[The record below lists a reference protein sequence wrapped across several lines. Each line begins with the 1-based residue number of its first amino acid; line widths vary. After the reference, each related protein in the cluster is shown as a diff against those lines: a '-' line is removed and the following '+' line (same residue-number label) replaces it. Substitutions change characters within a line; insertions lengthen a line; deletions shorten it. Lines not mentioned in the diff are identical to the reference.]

1 MLSKLSK
8 IYYCLGVGLL
18 LITAIGCQTQTL
30 QSPLFEPPPELNNF
44 ALLSKGASAEA
55 SQHLPNHLPEEVI
68 DGDTSSETWDEG
80 SGWGC
85 TLEHL
90 RTSDL
95 NRRPYVQI
103 DLPKPVDIRRIVM
116 YTANSEQYPAAK
128 YGLKDYRIEYWHGT
142 GWGLIPTGDTKD
154 RQYTARDN
162 TKGKRVHDIRGKLFA
177 QQIRLVPVSTND
189 TERVY
194 QYMSRQK
201 PVYEVEGLAR
211 VMELEVWGYPIATGQ
226 TAQKLAQ
233 ALTPQTDVP
242 PSDEELIRRVLK
254 GYEEGYDNANLEK
267 VMAYFSL
274 NYNSSGRTYD
284 DIQARAADFFER
296 HHQINMTL
304 TEINIHRNVINDTV
318 VVNGIYTLQY
328 TPKDNG
334 KAKQISGA
342 LSLILADAGD
352 GWKIIR
358 AD

>member
-1 MLSKLSK
+1 MLSK
-8 IYYCLGVGLL
+8 ICFCLGVGVLF
-18 LITAIGCQTQTL
+18 ITIIGCQTQTL

-44 ALLSKGASAEA
+44 ALLDKGAAAEA

-95 NRRPYVQI
+95 NRRPYIRI
-103 DLPKPVDIRRIVM
+103 DLRDPVDIRRVVM
-116 YTANSEQYPAAK
+116 YTINSKQYPAAK

-162 TKGKRVHDIRGKLFA
+162 TKGKRVHNIRGKLFA
-177 QQIRLVPVSTND
+177 KHLRLVPVSTND
-189 TERVY
+189 TERIY
-194 QYMSRQK
+194 QYMSREK
-201 PVYEVEGLAR
+201 PVYEVKGLAR
-211 VMELEVWGYPIATGQ
+211 VMELEVWGYPITTGQ

-233 ALTPQTDVP
+233 ALAPQADVP
-242 PSDEELIRRVLK
+242 PSDEELIEMVLK
-254 GYEEGYDNANLEK
+254 QYEEGYDNANLEK
-267 VMAYFSL
+267 VMSCFSL
-274 NYNSSGRTYD
+274 DYNSNGRTYN
-284 DIQARAADFFER
+284 DIQAKAADFFEM

-304 TEINIHRNVINDTV
+304 TEINIHRNVIDDTV

-328 TPKDNG
+328 TPKDDG
-334 KAKQISGA
+334 KAKQTSGT
-342 LSLILADAGD
+342 LSLVLANMAE
-352 GWKIIR
+352 GWEIIR
-358 AD
+358 AN

>member
-1 MLSKLSK
+1 MLPK
-8 IYYCLGVGLL
+8 ICLCLGIGLL

-30 QSPLFEPPPELNNF
+30 QSPLFEPPPELKNF

-233 ALTPQTDVP
+233 ALTPQADVP

-254 GYEEGYDNANLEK
+254 GYEEGYDNANLEQA
-267 VMAYFSL
+267 MACFSL
-274 NYNSSGRTYD
+274 NYNSSGRTYH

-304 TEINIHRNVINDTV
+304 TEINIHRNVIDDTV

>member
-1 MLSKLSK
+1 MLSK
-8 IYYCLGVGLL
+8 ICFCLGVGLL

-226 TAQKLAQ
+226 AAQKLAQ
-233 ALTPQTDVP
+233 ALTPQADVP

-267 VMAYFSL
+267 VMACFSL

-334 KAKQISGA
+334 KAKQISGV

>member
-1 MLSKLSK
+1 MLSK
-8 IYYCLGVGLL
+8 ICFCLGVGLL

-226 TAQKLAQ
+226 AAQKLAQ
-233 ALTPQTDVP
+233 ALTPQADVP

-254 GYEEGYDNANLEK
+254 GYEEGYDTANLEK
-267 VMAYFSL
+267 VMACFSL

>member
-1 MLSKLSK
+1 MLSKT
-8 IYYCLGVGLL
+8 YFYLGVWVLL
-18 LITAIGCQTQTL
+18 VTVIGCQTQTL
-30 QSPLFEPPPELNNF
+30 QSPLFEPPPKLNNF
-44 ALLSKGASAEA
+44 ALLSKGAAAEA

-68 DGDTSSETWDEG
+68 DGDISSETWDEG

-95 NRRPYVQI
+95 NRRPYVRI
-103 DLPKPVDIRRIVM
+103 NLPEPVDIRQIVM
-116 YTANSEQYPAAK
+116 YTIDSEQYPAAK

-177 QQIRLVPVSTND
+177 QHIRLVPVSTND

-194 QYMSRQK
+194 QYMSREK
-201 PVYEVEGLAR
+201 PVYEVKGLGR

-233 ALTPQTDVP
+233 ALAPQAEVSS
-242 PSDEELIRRVLK
+242 SDKELIKMVLK
-254 GYEEGYDNANLEK
+254 KYEEGYDNANLEK
-267 VMAYFSL
+267 VMSCFSA
-274 NYNSSGRTYD
+274 NYNSNGRTYN
-284 DIQARAADFFER
+284 DIQTRAADFFQK
-296 HHQINMTL
+296 HQQINMTL
-304 TEINIHRNVINDTV
+304 TEIHIHRNVIDETV
-318 VVNGIYTLQY
+318 VVNGIYLLQY
-328 TPKDNG
+328 TPRDNG
-334 KAKQISGA
+334 KAERTFGE
-342 LSLILADAGD
+342 LSLVLADTEE

-358 AD
+358 AN

>member
-1 MLSKLSK
+1 MLSKISF
-8 IYYCLGVGLL
+8 CLGVAIL

-233 ALTPQTDVP
+233 ALTPQADVP

-254 GYEEGYDNANLEK
+254 GYEEGYDNANLEQA
-267 VMAYFSL
+267 MACFSL

>member
-1 MLSKLSK
+1 MLSKT
-8 IYYCLGVGLL
+8 YFCLGVGVL
-18 LITAIGCQTQTL
+18 LITTIGCQTQTL
-30 QSPLFEPPPELNNF
+30 QSTLFEPSPELRNF
-44 ALLSKGASAEA
+44 ALLSKGAVTEA

-103 DLPKPVDIRRIVM
+103 NLPESVDIRRIVM
-116 YTANSEQYPAAK
+116 YTINSEQYPATK

-189 TERVY
+189 TERIY
-194 QYMSRQK
+194 QYMSREK
-201 PVYEVEGLAR
+201 PVYEVEGFAR
-211 VMELEVWGYPIATGQ
+211 VMELEVWGYPITTGQ
-226 TAQKLAQ
+226 TAQKLVQ
-233 ALTPQTDVP
+233 ALAPQAEVP
-242 PSDEELIRRVLK
+242 PSDEELIKAVLK
-254 GYEEGYDNANLEK
+254 QYEEGYDTGNLEQ
-267 VMAYFSL
+267 VMSCFTV
-274 NYNSSGRTYD
+274 NYNSNGRTYK
-284 DIQARAADFFER
+284 DIQARAAEFFET

-304 TEINIHRNVINDTV
+304 TEINIYRNVIDDTAV
-318 VVNGIYTLQY
+318 VDGIYTLQY
-328 TPKDNG
+328 APKNSE
-334 KAKQISGA
+334 KAEQTSGI
-342 LSLILADAGD
+342 LSLVLAETDD
-352 GWKIIR
+352 VWQIIR
-358 AD
+358 AN

>member
-1 MLSKLSK
+1 MLSKICFCLSV
-8 IYYCLGVGLL
+8 GVLF
-18 LITAIGCQTQTL
+18 ITAIGCQTQTL
-30 QSPLFEPPPELNNF
+30 QSPIFAPPPELNNF
-44 ALLSKGASAEA
+44 ALLSKGAAADA
-55 SQHLPNHLPEEVI
+55 SQYIPNHLPEEVI
-68 DGDTSSETWDEG
+68 DGDTSSETWAEG

-95 NRRPYVQI
+95 NRRPYVRI
-103 DLPKPVDIRRIVM
+103 DLSEPVDIRRVVM
-116 YTANSEQYPAAK
+116 YTINSEQYPAAK

-177 QQIRLVPVSTND
+177 QHIRLVPVSTND

-211 VMELEVWGYPIATGQ
+211 VMELEVWGYPIAAGQ

-233 ALTPQTDVP
+233 TLAPQAEVP
-242 PSDEELIRRVLK
+242 SNDEELIRMVLK
-254 GYEEGYDNANLEK
+254 QYEEGYDNADLER
-267 VMAYFSL
+267 VMSCFAL
-274 NYNSSGRTYD
+274 NYNSNGRTYS
-284 DIQARAADFFER
+284 DIQVRAADFFQK

-304 TEINIHRNVINDTV
+304 TEINIHRNVIDDTA

-328 TPKDNG
+328 TPKDSG
-334 KAKQISGA
+334 KVEQTSGA
-342 LSLILADAGD
+342 LSLVLADTEE
-352 GWKIIR
+352 GWQIIR
-358 AD
+358 AN

>member
-1 MLSKLSK
+1 MLSKT
-8 IYYCLGVGLL
+8 YCYLGIGVLL
-18 LITAIGCQTQTL
+18 LTTISCQTQTL

-44 ALLSKGASAEA
+44 ALLDKGAAVKA
-55 SQHLPNHLPEEVI
+55 SQYLPNHLPEEVI

-103 DLPKPVDIRRIVM
+103 DLPEPVDIRRIVM
-116 YTANSEQYPAAK
+116 YTIDSEQYPAAK

-189 TERVY
+189 TERIY
-194 QYMSRQK
+194 QYMSREK

-211 VMELEVWGYPIATGQ
+211 VMELEVWGYPITTGQ

-233 ALTPQTDVP
+233 TFAPQAEMQ
-242 PSDEELIRRVLK
+242 PSDEELIKAVLNQ
-254 GYEEGYDNANLEK
+254 YEEGYDTANLEK
-267 VMAYFSL
+267 VMACFTVD
-274 NYNSSGRTYD
+274 YNSNGRTYN
-284 DIQARAADFFER
+284 DIQARAAEFFEA

-304 TEINIHRNVINDTV
+304 SGIDIHRNVIDDTV
-318 VVNGIYTLQY
+318 VVDAIYTLQY
-328 TPKDNG
+328 TPKGSG
-334 KAKQISGA
+334 KAKQTSGV
-342 LSLILADAGD
+342 LSLVLADTD
-352 GWKIIR
+352 DVWKIIR
-358 AD
+358 AN

>member
-1 MLSKLSK
+1 MLSKISF
-8 IYYCLGVGLL
+8 CLGVGLL

-233 ALTPQTDVP
+233 ALTPQADVP
-242 PSDEELIRRVLK
+242 PSDEELIGRVLK

-267 VMAYFSL
+267 VMACFSL

-342 LSLILADAGD
+342 LSLILADAGY

>member
-1 MLSKLSK
+1 MLSKICYSFRV
-8 IYYCLGVGLL
+8 GVL
-18 LITAIGCQTQTL
+18 LITTIGCQTQTL
-30 QSPLFEPPPELNNF
+30 QSPLFEPPPELSNF
-44 ALLSKGASAEA
+44 ALLSEGAAAEA

-68 DGDTSSETWDEG
+68 DGDTSSKTWDEG

-95 NRRPYVQI
+95 NRRPYVRI
-103 DLPKPVDIRRIVM
+103 NLSEPVDIRRIVM
-116 YTANSEQYPAAK
+116 YTINSEQYPAAK

-177 QQIRLVPVSTND
+177 QYIRLVPVSTND

-194 QYMSRQK
+194 QYMSREK
-201 PVYEVEGLAR
+201 PVYEVEGFAR

-226 TAQKLAQ
+226 TAQKLTQ
-233 ALTPQTDVP
+233 AFAPQADVP
-242 PSDEELIRRVLK
+242 PSDEELIRMVLK
-254 GYEEGYDNANLEK
+254 QYEEGYDNANLEK
-267 VMAYFSL
+267 VMSCFPA
-274 NYNSSGRTYD
+274 NYNSNGRTYS
-284 DIQARAADFFER
+284 DIQTRAADFFLR

-304 TEINIHRNVINDTV
+304 TKINIHRNVIDDTV
-318 VVNGIYTLQY
+318 VVNGIYVLQY

-334 KAKQISGA
+334 KAERNFGE
-342 LSLILADAGD
+342 LSLVLAETEE

-358 AD
+358 AN

>member
-1 MLSKLSK
+1 MLSKT
-8 IYYCLGVGLL
+8 YYCLKVGLL

-44 ALLSKGASAEA
+44 ALLNKGAAAEA
-55 SQHLPNHLPEEVI
+55 SQHLPNHLPDEVI

-95 NRRPYVQI
+95 NRRPYVRI
-103 DLPKPVDIRRIVM
+103 NLPEPVDIRRIVM
-116 YTANSEQYPAAK
+116 YTINSEQYPAVK

-162 TKGKRVHDIRGKLFA
+162 TKGKRVHAIRGKLFA
-177 QQIRLVPVSTND
+177 QHIRLVPVSTND
-189 TERVY
+189 TERIY

-201 PVYEVEGLAR
+201 PVYEVEGFAR
-211 VMELEVWGYPIATGQ
+211 VMELEVWGYPIARGQ
-226 TAQKLAQ
+226 TAQKLTQ
-233 ALTPQTDVP
+233 ALAPQADVP
-242 PSDEELIRRVLK
+242 PSDEELIKMVLK
-254 GYEEGYDNANLEK
+254 QYEEGYDNANLER
-267 VMAYFSL
+267 VMFCFSAD
-274 NYNSSGRTYD
+274 YNSNGRTYN
-284 DIQARAADFFER
+284 DIQARAADFFQR

-304 TEINIHRNVINDTV
+304 TEIDIHRNVIDDTV

-328 TPKDNG
+328 KPKDNG
-334 KAKQISGA
+334 KAEQISGA
-342 LSLILADAGD
+342 LSLVLADAEE
-352 GWKIIR
+352 GWQIIR
-358 AD
+358 AN

>member
-1 MLSKLSK
+1 MSSKTYL
-8 IYYCLGVGLL
+8 YLGVGILL
-18 LITAIGCQTQTL
+18 LTTIGCQTQTL

-44 ALLSKGASAEA
+44 ALLDKGAAVEA
-55 SQHLPNHLPEEVI
+55 SQYLPNHLPEEVI

-103 DLPKPVDIRRIVM
+103 DLPEPVDIRRIVM
-116 YTANSEQYPAAK
+116 YTINSEQYPAVK

-189 TERVY
+189 TERIY
-194 QYMSRQK
+194 QYMSREK

-233 ALTPQTDVP
+233 KFAPQAEMET
-242 PSDEELIRRVLK
+242 SDEELIKAVLK
-254 GYEEGYDNANLEK
+254 RYEEGYDTANLEK
-267 VMAYFSL
+267 VMACFSV
-274 NYNSSGRTYD
+274 NYNSNGRTYS
-284 DIQARAADFFER
+284 DIHARAAEFFEA

-304 TEINIHRNVINDTV
+304 SEINIHRNVIDDTV
-318 VVNGIYTLQY
+318 VVSGIYTLQY

-334 KAKQISGA
+334 EAKQTAGA
-342 LSLILADAGD
+342 LSLVLADTD
-352 GWKIIR
+352 NVWQIIR
-358 AD
+358 AN

>member
-1 MLSKLSK
+1 MLSK
-8 IYYCLGVGLL
+8 IYFCFGIGVL
-18 LITAIGCQTQTL
+18 LIIGIGCQTQTL

-44 ALLSKGASAEA
+44 ALLSEGAAAEA
-55 SQHLPNHLPEEVI
+55 SQHLPNHLPAEVI

-95 NRRPYVQI
+95 NRRPYVRI
-103 DLPKPVDIRRIVM
+103 NLPAPVDIRRIVM
-116 YTANSEQYPAAK
+116 YTINSEQYPAAK

-162 TKGKRVHDIRGKLFA
+162 TKGKRVHDIRGRLFA
-177 QQIRLVPVSTND
+177 QHIRLVPVSTND

-211 VMELEVWGYPIATGQ
+211 VMELEVWGHPVATGK

-233 ALTPQTDVP
+233 ALAPQADVP
-242 PSDEELIRRVLK
+242 PSDKELIRMVLK
-254 GYEEGYDNANLEK
+254 RYEEGYDNANLEQ
-267 VMAYFSL
+267 VMSCFSL
-274 NYNSSGRTYD
+274 NYNSSGRTYN
-284 DIQARAADFFER
+284 DIQARAADFFQK
-296 HHQINMTL
+296 HDQINMTL
-304 TEINIHRNVINDTV
+304 TGINIHRNVIDDTV
-318 VVNGIYTLQY
+318 VVKGIYTLQY
-328 TPKDNG
+328 TPEDNG
-334 KAKQISGA
+334 KAEQTSGA
-342 LSLILADAGD
+342 LSLILVDTKE

-358 AD
+358 AN

>member
-1 MLSKLSK
+1 MLSKT
-8 IYYCLGVGLL
+8 YFCLGVGLL
-18 LITAIGCQTQTL
+18 LITVIGCQTQTL
-30 QSPLFEPPPELNNF
+30 QSPIFEPPPELNNF
-44 ALLSKGASAEA
+44 ALLSKGAATEA
-55 SQHLPNHLPEEVI
+55 SQHLSNHLPEEVI

-95 NRRPYVQI
+95 NRRPYVRV
-103 DLPKPVDIRRIVM
+103 DLPEPVDIRRIVI
-116 YTANSEQYPAAK
+116 YTIDSEQYPAVK

-162 TKGKRVHDIRGKLFA
+162 TKGKRVHEVRGKLFA
-177 QQIRLVPVSTND
+177 QRIRLVPVSTND

-194 QYMSRQK
+194 QYMSREK
-201 PVYEVEGLAR
+201 PVYEVKGLAR
-211 VMELEVWGYPIATGQ
+211 VMELEVWGYPITTGQ

-233 ALTPQTDVP
+233 VLAPQADVP
-242 PSDEELIRRVLK
+242 PSDEELIKMVLK
-254 GYEEGYDNANLEK
+254 QYEEGYDNANLEK
-267 VMAYFSL
+267 VMACFSL
-274 NYNSSGRTYD
+274 NYNSNGRTYS
-284 DIQARAADFFER
+284 DIQAKAADFFEM

-304 TEINIHRNVINDTV
+304 TEIDIHRNVIDDTI

-334 KAKQISGA
+334 KAEQTSGA
-342 LSLILADAGD
+342 VSLVLADTEE

-358 AD
+358 AN

>member
-1 MLSKLSK
+1 MLSKTCF
-8 IYYCLGVGLL
+8 CLGVGLL

-44 ALLSKGASAEA
+44 ALLSKGAAAKA

-233 ALTPQTDVP
+233 ALTPQADVP

-254 GYEEGYDNANLEK
+254 GYEEGYDNANLEQA
-267 VMAYFSL
+267 MACFSL

>member
-1 MLSKLSK
+1 MLSK
-8 IYYCLGVGLL
+8 ICFCFGIGVL

-30 QSPLFEPPPELNNF
+30 QSPLFEPPPELDNF
-44 ALLSKGASAEA
+44 ALLSEGAAAEA

-95 NRRPYVQI
+95 NRRPYVRI
-103 DLPKPVDIRRIVM
+103 NLPVPVDIRRIVM
-116 YTANSEQYPAAK
+116 YTINSEQYPAAK

-162 TKGKRVHDIRGKLFA
+162 TKGKRVHDIRGRLFA
-177 QQIRLVPVSTND
+177 QHIRLVPVSTND

-211 VMELEVWGYPIATGQ
+211 VMELEVWGHPIATGK

-233 ALTPQTDVP
+233 ALAPQSDMP
-242 PSDEELIRRVLK
+242 PSDKELIRMVLK
-254 GYEEGYDNANLEK
+254 RYEEGYDNANLEK
-267 VMAYFSL
+267 VMSCFSL
-274 NYNSSGRTYD
+274 NYNSSGRTYN
-284 DIQARAADFFER
+284 DIQARAADFFQK
-296 HHQINMTL
+296 HDQINMTL
-304 TEINIHRNVINDTV
+304 TGINIHRNVIDDTV
-318 VVNGIYTLQY
+318 VIKGIYTLQY

-334 KAKQISGA
+334 KAEQTSGA
-342 LSLILADAGD
+342 LSLILVDTKE

-358 AD
+358 AN

>member
-1 MLSKLSK
+1 MLSK
-8 IYYCLGVGLL
+8 ICFCLGVGVLF
-18 LITAIGCQTQTL
+18 ITTIGCQTQTL
-30 QSPLFEPPPELNNF
+30 QSPLFEPPPALNNF
-44 ALLSKGASAEA
+44 ALLDKGAAAEA

-95 NRRPYVQI
+95 NRRPYIRI
-103 DLPKPVDIRRIVM
+103 DLRDPVDIRRVIM
-116 YTANSEQYPAAK
+116 YTIDSEQYPAAK

-162 TKGKRVHDIRGKLFA
+162 TKGKRVHNIRGKLFA
-177 QQIRLVPVSTND
+177 KHIRLVPVSTND
-189 TERVY
+189 TERIY
-194 QYMSRQK
+194 QYMSREK
-201 PVYEVEGLAR
+201 PVYEVKGLAR
-211 VMELEVWGYPIATGQ
+211 VMELEVWGYPITTGQ

-233 ALTPQTDVP
+233 ALAPQADVP
-242 PSDEELIRRVLK
+242 PSDEELIKMVLK
-254 GYEEGYDNANLEK
+254 QYEEGYDNANLEK
-267 VMAYFSL
+267 VMACFSL
-274 NYNSSGRTYD
+274 NYNSNGRTYN
-284 DIQARAADFFER
+284 DIQAKAADFFEM

-304 TEINIHRNVINDTV
+304 TEINIHRNVIDDTV

-328 TPKDNG
+328 TPKDDG
-334 KAKQISGA
+334 KTKQTSGT
-342 LSLILADAGD
+342 LSLVLANMEE

-358 AD
+358 AN

>member
-1 MLSKLSK
+1 MFSK
-8 IYYCLGVGLL
+8 ICFCFGIGLL
-18 LITAIGCQTQTL
+18 LITVIGCQTQTL

-44 ALLSKGASAEA
+44 ALLNKGAAAEA
-55 SQHLPNHLPEEVI
+55 SQYLPNHLPEEVI
-68 DGDTSSETWDEG
+68 DGDISSETWDEG

-95 NRRPYVQI
+95 NRRPYVRI
-103 DLPKPVDIRRIVM
+103 NLPEPVDIRQIVM
-116 YTANSEQYPAAK
+116 YTIDSEQYPAAK

-177 QQIRLVPVSTND
+177 QHIRLVPVSTND

-194 QYMSRQK
+194 QYMSREK
-201 PVYEVEGLAR
+201 PVYEVKGLGR

-233 ALTPQTDVP
+233 AFAPHAEVP
-242 PSDEELIRRVLK
+242 SSDEELIKMVLTQ
-254 GYEEGYDNANLEK
+254 YEGGYDNANLKK
-267 VMAYFSL
+267 VMSCFST
-274 NYNSSGRTYD
+274 NYNSNGRTYN
-284 DIQARAADFFER
+284 DIQARAADFFQK

-304 TEINIHRNVINDTV
+304 TEINLHRNLIDETV
-318 VVNGIYTLQY
+318 VVSGIYVLQY
-328 TPKDNG
+328 TPRNNG
-334 KAKQISGA
+334 KAERTFGE
-342 LSLILADAGD
+342 LSLVLADTEE

-358 AD
+358 AN

>member
-1 MLSKLSK
+1 MLPK
-8 IYYCLGVGLL
+8 ICFCVGVL
-18 LITAIGCQTQTL
+18 LITTIGCQTQTL

-44 ALLSKGASAEA
+44 ALLDKGATAEA

-68 DGDTSSETWDEG
+68 DGDTSSETWDQG

-95 NRRPYVQI
+95 NRRPYVRI
-103 DLPKPVDIRRIVM
+103 DLRDPVDIRRVVM
-116 YTANSEQYPAAK
+116 YTINSEQYPAAK

-162 TKGKRVHDIRGKLFA
+162 TKGKRVHNIRGKLFA
-177 QQIRLVPVSTND
+177 KHIRLVPVSTND
-189 TERVY
+189 TERIY
-194 QYMSRQK
+194 QYMSREK
-201 PVYEVEGLAR
+201 PVYEVKGLAR
-211 VMELEVWGYPIATGQ
+211 VMELEVWGYPITTGQ

-233 ALTPQTDVP
+233 ALAPQADVP
-242 PSDEELIRRVLK
+242 PSDEELIKMVLK
-254 GYEEGYDNANLEK
+254 QYEEGYDNANLEK
-267 VMAYFSL
+267 VMSCFSL
-274 NYNSSGRTYD
+274 NYNSNGRTYD
-284 DIQARAADFFER
+284 DIRAKAADFFEM

-304 TEINIHRNVINDTV
+304 TQIDIHRNVIDDTV

-328 TPKDNG
+328 TPKDDG
-334 KAKQISGA
+334 KAKQTSGA
-342 LSLILADAGD
+342 LSLVLANMEE

-358 AD
+358 AN

>member
-1 MLSKLSK
+1 MLSKTS
-8 IYYCLGVGLL
+8 YCLGVGLL
-18 LITAIGCQTQTL
+18 LIISIGCQTQTL

-44 ALLSKGASAEA
+44 ALLNKGAAAEA

-95 NRRPYVQI
+95 NMRPYVQI
-103 DLPKPVDIRRIVM
+103 DLSKPVDIRRIIM
-116 YTANSEQYPAAK
+116 YTIDSEQYPAAK

-201 PVYEVEGLAR
+201 PVYEVEGFAR
-211 VMELEVWGYPIATGQ
+211 VMELEVWGYPIAKGQ

-233 ALTPQTDVP
+233 ALAPQADVP

-254 GYEEGYDNANLEK
+254 GYEEGYDNANLGK
-267 VMAYFSL
+267 VMSCFSL
-274 NYNSSGRTYD
+274 NYNSSGRTYN
-284 DIQARAADFFER
+284 DIQARATDFFER

-304 TEINIHRNVINDTV
+304 TEINIHRNVIDDTV